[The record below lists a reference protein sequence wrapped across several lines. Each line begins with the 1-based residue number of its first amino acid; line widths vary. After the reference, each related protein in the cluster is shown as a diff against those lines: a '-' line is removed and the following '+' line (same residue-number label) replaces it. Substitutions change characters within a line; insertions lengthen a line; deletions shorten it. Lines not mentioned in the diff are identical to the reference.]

1 MLLINPV
8 GDLGYLS
15 LILKA
20 SLVSQLVM
28 LSLLIFS
35 ITCWILVLQKLTL
48 FRRTERD
55 TAQFLSI
62 FRNSVRFSEVKAV
75 CERYVYSPQVGLFL
89 AGFSELNFQLKHH
102 NPNQSG
108 GQPKV
113 RSLESI
119 NRVLQRASFVELA
132 KLEKNLNQLATTA
145 AVAPFVG
152 LLGTVWG
159 IIEAFRG
166 IAAQKSASLAVV
178 APGIAEALIATAF
191 GLFAAIPAVMAFN
204 YFMNKIRW
212 TNAALEDF
220 SLEFLG
226 IVEKNFT

>member
-1 MLLINPV
+1 MLLMT
-8 GDLGYLS
+8 GGSTDYLS
-15 LILKA
+15 LLLEA

-28 LSLLIFS
+28 LALFVFS
-35 ITCWILVLQKLTL
+35 IACWVLIVQKQILLRKTH
-48 FRRTERD
+48 RD
-55 TAQFLSI
+55 GTHFLNV
-62 FRNSVRFSEVKAV
+62 FRNSVRFSEVKGV
-75 CERYVYSPQVGLFL
+75 CDQYPFAPQVGLFL
-89 AGFSELNFQLKHH
+89 AGFSELNFQLKHQQ
-102 NPNQSG
+102 NRNSSS
-108 GQPKV
+108 QPKV

-119 NRVLQRASFVELA
+119 HRVLQRASFVELA
-132 KLEKNLNQLATTA
+132 KLERNLTILATTA
-145 AVAPFVG
+145 SVAPFVG

-191 GLFAAIPAVMAFN
+191 GLFAAIPAVMAYN
-204 YFMNKIRW
+204 YYVNRIRMVS
-212 TNAALEDF
+212 ASMEDF